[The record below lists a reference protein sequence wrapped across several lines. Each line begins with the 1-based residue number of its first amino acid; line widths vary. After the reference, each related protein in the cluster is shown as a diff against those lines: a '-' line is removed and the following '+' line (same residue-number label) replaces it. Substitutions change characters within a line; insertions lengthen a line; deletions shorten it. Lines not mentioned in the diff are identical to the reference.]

1 MNLPQNSFFLW
12 EILFFIGFLLWIS
25 SSYFFIGLRGVI
37 GTFLLNGLRT
47 EFKRISTFGRW
58 HSGDNGCEDGCED
71 EVCYLCY
78 MNLNIIGMEL
88 LYKEL
93 TDKILA
99 AAYQVHR
106 ELGCGFLEK
115 VYQEALA
122 VVLSEMGIPFE
133 REKPLDIVYHGKT
146 LACKYVADFVIDNKV
161 ILELKAVT
169 DLDTSCESQV
179 INYLKVTGYKVGFL
193 MNFGNRSFH
202 FRRLV
207 RY

>member
-12 EILFFIGFLLWIS
+12 EILFFIG
-25 SSYFFIGLRGVI
+25 LRGVI
-37 GTFLLNGLRT
+37 GTFLLYGLRT
-47 EFKRISTFGRW
+47 EFKRISTLGRW
-58 HSGDNGCEDGCED
+58 HSGDNGCED

-133 REKPLDIVYHGKT
+133 REKPLAIVYHGKT
-146 LACKYVADFVIDNKV
+146 LTCKYVADFVIDNKV

-193 MNFGNRSFH
+193 MNFGNPSFH

>member
-1 MNLPQNSFFLW
+1 MGDSIFHR
-12 EILFFIGFLLWIS
+12 IS
-25 SSYFFIGLRGVI
+25 SLDFFIGLRGVI

-58 HSGDNGCEDGCED
+58 HSGDNGCEEGLRKGVRMRCED

-78 MNLNIIGMEL
+78 TNLNIIGMEL

-122 VVLSEMGIPFE
+122 VVLSEMGYLLNE
-133 REKPLDIVYHGKT
+133 RNHWISCIMGKRWP
-146 LACKYVADFVIDNKV
+146 VNMWQ
-161 ILELKAVT
+161 
-169 DLDTSCESQV
+169 TS
-179 INYLKVTGYKVGFL
+179 
-193 MNFGNRSFH
+193 
-202 FRRLV
+202 
-207 RY
+207 

>member
-1 MNLPQNSFFLW
+1 MV
-12 EILFFIGFLLWIS
+12 LFMMLFIGI
-25 SSYFFIGLRGVI
+25 RGVI

-58 HSGDNGCEDGCED
+58 HSGDNGCEEGLRKGVRMRCED

-133 REKPLDIVYHGKT
+133 REKPLNIVYHGKT

-193 MNFGNRSFH
+193 MNFGNPSFH

>member
-1 MNLPQNSFFLW
+1 M
-12 EILFFIGFLLWIS
+12 
-25 SSYFFIGLRGVI
+25 R
-37 GTFLLNGLRT
+37 
-47 EFKRISTFGRW
+47 
-58 HSGDNGCEDGCED
+58 CED

-133 REKPLDIVYHGKT
+133 REKSLDIVYHGKT

-193 MNFGNRSFH
+193 MNFGNPSFH

>member
-1 MNLPQNSFFLW
+1 MGDFFSCSFSSDYAELSEHSCSTDYARNLD
-12 EILFFIGFLLWIS
+12 G
-25 SSYFFIGLRGVI
+25 
-37 GTFLLNGLRT
+37 
-47 EFKRISTFGRW
+47 KSTFGRW
-58 HSGDNGCEDGCED
+58 HSGDNGCEIWGEN

-78 MNLNIIGMEL
+78 MNLDIIGMDL

-93 TDKILA
+93 TDKILG

-179 INYLKVTGYKVGFL
+179 INYLKITGYKVGFL
-193 MNFGNRSFH
+193 MNFGNPSFH
-202 FRRLV
+202 FKRLV